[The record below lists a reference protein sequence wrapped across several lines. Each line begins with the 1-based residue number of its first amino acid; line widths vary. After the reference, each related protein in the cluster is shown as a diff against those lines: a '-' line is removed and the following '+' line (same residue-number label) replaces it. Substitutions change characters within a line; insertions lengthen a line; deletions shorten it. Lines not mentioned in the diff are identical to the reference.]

1 MATGE
6 HWGYQRC
13 GRYAYQ
19 RVLMHS
25 TNPDHLVPS
34 PPSLTDIPPL
44 RAADGYAGGR
54 PHRLWRS
61 TRSCDRV
68 DDWL

>member
-34 PPSLTDIPPL
+34 TPSLTDIPPL
-44 RAADGYAGGR
+44 EVAPRYRRDDGFTMN
-54 PHRLWRS
+54 RLPG
-61 TRSCDRV
+61 
-68 DDWL
+68 

>member
-25 TNPDHLVPS
+25 TNPDHLAPS
-34 PPSLTDIPPL
+34 TSSLMDIPPL
-44 RAADGYAGGR
+44 PVAPRYRRDGGSV
-54 PHRLWRS
+54 LNRS
-61 TRSCDRV
+61 PR
-68 DDWL
+68 

>member
-19 RVLMHS
+19 RVLIHT
-25 TNPDHLVPS
+25 TNPDHQGQYAV
-34 PPSLTDIPPL
+34 
-44 RAADGYAGGR
+44 ADGHPAPSVYCREWNHPALG
-54 PHRLWRS
+54 
-61 TRSCDRV
+61 
-68 DDWL
+68 

>member
-19 RVLMHS
+19 RVLIH
-25 TNPDHLVPS
+25 TTK
-34 PPSLTDIPPL
+34 LT
-44 RAADGYAGGR
+44 
-54 PHRLWRS
+54 
-61 TRSCDRV
+61 T
-68 DDWL
+68 